1 MTWRSDFLLSV
12 LVSSVFF
19 FWARK
24 SGQCCALRVEKCFSG
39 GRRLRENESGIQWSF
54 FVNEQRQFFGKMTPA
69 EVLAFLARQRQAAT
83 AAQQGDRATA
93 YAAFESL
100 YDRRHVRGCALSR
113 RKTCRSER
121 SAGHA

>member
-1 MTWRSDFLLSV
+1 MEFLRQAV
-12 LVSSVFF
+12 
-19 FWARK
+19 
-24 SGQCCALRVEKCFSG
+24 
-39 GRRLRENESGIQWSF
+39 
-54 FVNEQRQFFGKMTPA
+54 EQRQFFGKMTPA

-100 YDRRHVRGCALSR
+100 YDRRHVRSRAMSR

-121 SAGHA
+121 SAGHAESKSWKWTVADKDARSGRTS